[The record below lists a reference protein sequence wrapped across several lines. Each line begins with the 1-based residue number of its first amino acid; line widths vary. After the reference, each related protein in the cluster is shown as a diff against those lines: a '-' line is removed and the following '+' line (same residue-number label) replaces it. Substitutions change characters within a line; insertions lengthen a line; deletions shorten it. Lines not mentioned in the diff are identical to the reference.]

1 MRSCPQV
8 GFSRAMRRMMAC
20 KSLGKGG
27 RPGWDFHR
35 QNSRK
40 PWRCQRMRVTGFTI
54 TSALRQSKKRLSQ
67 ISAMRVASLAR
78 RGLTWRS

>member
-1 MRSCPQV
+1 
-8 GFSRAMRRMMAC
+8 MRRMMAC

-27 RPGWDFHR
+27 RPGVDFHR
-35 QNSRK
+35 HKSRK
-40 PWRCQRMRVTGFTI
+40 PWRCQRSRVTGFTI
-54 TSALRQSKKRLSQ
+54 TSTLRQSKKWLSQ